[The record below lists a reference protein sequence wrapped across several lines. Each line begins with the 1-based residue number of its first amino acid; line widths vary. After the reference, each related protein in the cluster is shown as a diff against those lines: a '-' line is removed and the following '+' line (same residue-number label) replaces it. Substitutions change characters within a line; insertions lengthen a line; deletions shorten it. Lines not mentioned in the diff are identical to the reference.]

1 MSMSSRTQ
9 PHGLPEL
16 AAQQRR
22 RGLRATRAIHRT
34 TVLAV
39 LAAAALL
46 SGPAPLVAQNSLGSA
61 QGFAVL
67 GTSTVTNTG
76 ATTLKGD
83 LGVHPGLAI
92 TGLGTV
98 TLAGAV
104 HHGDAV
110 AQQAQADA
118 LTAYNSLA
126 ALPCTTSLTGQDLG
140 GLTLTPGVY
149 CFASSAQLT
158 GNLFLD
164 FLGAANSAFVFQ
176 IGSTLT
182 TASGSSVTAL
192 NGTPGSGVYFQVGSS
207 ATVGT
212 TTAFLGNVLAQSSIT
227 LNTGATILCGRAIA
241 LTGAVTLDENTVS
254 NDCTNGGDFATGR
267 SDYGS
272 LGFSGG
278 SGVTTAP
285 EPATFALLAGGLLAL
300 GGGVRLRRR
309 HV

>member
-1 MSMSSRTQ
+1 MSRSSLTP
-9 PHGLPEL
+9 PHGRPER
-16 AAQQRR
+16 AAPPHRQV
-22 RGLRATRAIHRT
+22 LRPARAVPRT
-34 TVLAV
+34 TGLAV

-46 SGPAPLVAQNSLGSA
+46 SGPAPLVAQTLLGSA
-61 QGFAVL
+61 QGVAVL
-67 GTSTVTNTG
+67 GASTVTNTG
-76 ATTLKGD
+76 ATTIKGD
-83 LGVHPGLAI
+83 LGVSPGLAI
-92 TGLGTV
+92 TGLETV

-104 HHGDAV
+104 HQGDAV

-118 LTAYNSLA
+118 RIAYNSLA

-164 FLGAANSAFVFQ
+164 FLGAPSAAFVFQ

-182 TASGSSVTAL
+182 TSSGSSVTAL

-241 LTGAVTLDENTVS
+241 LTGAVTLDHNTVS
-254 NDCTNGGDFATGR
+254 NDCTDGGDFGTGR
-267 SDYGS
+267 ADDGS
-272 LGFSGG
+272 VGFSGG
-278 SGVTTAP
+278 SRVTTTP
-285 EPATFALLAGGLLAL
+285 EPATLALLGGGLLAL